1 VAADARGV
9 RRPGFLTGALI
20 GGLLTA
26 PLIAFF
32 YLGWKLVGLPF
43 VPFNIFDWAA
53 RILPGRVITFGID
66 SMVKGIRALRI
77 GDTSSAAKAAEQ
89 SMAIILFLVAGVIA
103 GAVLFALSRLLRT
116 RRPVLPGILLG
127 AAAGVAAVLVAR
139 SLDRPESVAP
149 AVRNAWTVA
158 AFVAWGAALGVAN
171 RRLTR
176 QTIALR
182 GESPPSAREMRLE
195 RVDRRQFIVKL
206 GAATATITVAGA
218 AVGALAGGRRRREVS
233 AGKRWSADHPL
244 PNAGADVKPAPGTRP
259 EFTPLEDHYRIDITT
274 IPPVI
279 DEAKWRLKVG
289 GLVERPLELT
299 LGEIRRYEPLH
310 QFVTLACISNP
321 VGGGLI
327 GTTRWTGVSLHRL
340 LPDLHLAPNAT
351 HLKLTSADRFYEV
364 VALETIRN
372 DERAMLAYEWD
383 GLPLTTKHG
392 FPLRTYIPDLYG
404 MKQPKWLQSIEAM
417 DHWEPGYWVKRGWDR
432 TARMK
437 ATSVI
442 DTVSVDMM
450 LSQADASTLIP
461 VGGIAHAGARGISR
475 VEVRTDGGPWR
486 EARLREPLSGL
497 TWVIW
502 RYDWPFQPGQHT
514 LSVRCYDRR
523 GTLQTPDPAP
533 PHPSG
538 AAGFHSKSVML

>member
-1 VAADARGV
+1 V

-26 PLIAFF
+26 PLIASF

-43 VPFNIFDWAA
+43 VPFNVFDWAA

-77 GDTSSAAKAAEQ
+77 GDTASAAKVAEQ

-116 RRPVLPGILLG
+116 RHPVLPGILLG
-127 AAAGVAAVLVAR
+127 AVAGVAAVLVAR

-149 AVRNAWTVA
+149 VVRNAWTVA

-182 GESPPSAREMRLE
+182 GESPPSAREIRLE

-218 AVGALAGGRRRREVS
+218 VVGALAGGRRRREVS
-233 AGKRWSADHPL
+233 AGRRWSADHRL

-274 IPPVI
+274 SPPAI

-299 LGEIRRYEPLH
+299 LGQIRGYEPLH

-327 GTTRWTGVSLHRL
+327 GTTRWTGVSLQRL

-364 VALETIRN
+364 VALETIRD
-372 DERAMLAYEWD
+372 DERAMLAYDWD
-383 GLPLTTKHG
+383 GVPLTTGHG

-450 LSQADASTLIP
+450 LSQANASTLIP
-461 VGGIAHAGARGISR
+461 VGGVAHAGARGISR

-514 LSVRCYDRR
+514 LTVRCYDRR

-538 AAGFHSKSVML
+538 AAGLHSKSVML